1 MMLMKYHL
9 FAFLGLLM
17 LFQLSCE
24 KESERY
30 GEEQYPVISF
40 ATDLEYSHTVTD
52 AASPAEMGC
61 EFEVLRKGR
70 ITKLC
75 VQVPAEEVYRVTL
88 WKYNSIW
95 VPPVVLYSISIE
107 ANYNLLSCG
116 EIVPFEVEAGDRIG
130 VTFYTD
136 DWAVFHDPD
145 DHSADVLPS
154 IRGDLEIRQF
164 RRRYDPVGLQYPNVI
179 YTYQVW
185 GLVDIAFEPLND

>member
-1 MMLMKYHL
+1 MKHQLLICLAMLV
-9 FAFLGLLM
+9 LL
-17 LFQLSCE
+17 QPSCE
-24 KESERY
+24 KESEPY
-30 GEEQYPVISF
+30 GEEQFPVISF
-40 ATDLEYSHTVTD
+40 AADQEYSHTVTN
-52 AASPAEMGC
+52 AGSPAEIGC
-61 EFEVLRKGR
+61 EFEVLRNGR

-75 VQVPAEEVYRVTL
+75 VQVPEEEVYRITL

-95 VPPVVLYSISIE
+95 VSPVVIYSISIE
-107 ANYNLLSCG
+107 SNYNILSCG

-136 DWAVFHDPD
+136 DWAIFHDPD
-145 DHSADVLPS
+145 DHAADILPS

-185 GLVDIAFEPLND
+185 GLVDIAFEPSNE